1 MKNNKGMG
9 MIQLIISIII
19 IALIV
24 ALGVYYVRMKY
35 NQAKVQTT
43 KTDMLLVE
51 WKAKDVIE
59 KQTVKGEEKTYIGTT
74 INNMQENSLIKEFLD
89 KNIISEEEY
98 EKYYVL
104 TDADLEKLGLEIS
117 NYENSFF
124 LINYDNYEIITTKG
138 CKYEKGET
146 LYKLSD
152 ILEKEGQKESK
163 NEETKQEE
171 NIQETENQ

>member
-1 MKNNKGMG
+1 MK
-9 MIQLIISIII
+9 
-19 IALIV
+19 
-24 ALGVYYVRMKY
+24 
-35 NQAKVQTT
+35 
-43 KTDMLLVE
+43 
-51 WKAKDVIE
+51 
-59 KQTVKGEEKTYIGTT
+59 EEP
-74 INNMQENSLIKEFLD
+74 LIKEFLNQ
-89 KNIISEEEY
+89 NIISEEEY

-138 CKYEKGET
+138 CKYEKDET

>member
-1 MKNNKGMG
+1 MK
-9 MIQLIISIII
+9 
-19 IALIV
+19 
-24 ALGVYYVRMKY
+24 
-35 NQAKVQTT
+35 
-43 KTDMLLVE
+43 
-51 WKAKDVIE
+51 
-59 KQTVKGEEKTYIGTT
+59 EEP
-74 INNMQENSLIKEFLD
+74 LIKEFLNQ
-89 KNIISEEEY
+89 NIISEEEY

>member
-1 MKNNKGMG
+1 MKSNNGMG
-9 MIQLIISIII
+9 VIQLIISIVM
-19 IALIV
+19 IAIIV

-35 NQAKVQTT
+35 DQAKVQTA

-51 WKAKDVIE
+51 WKAKDAIE
-59 KQTVKGEEKTYIGTT
+59 KQTVKGEEKTYIGTKVSEMKEDT
-74 INNMQENSLIKEFLD
+74 LIKEFLS

-98 EKYYVL
+98 ENYYVL
-104 TDADLEKLGLEIS
+104 TDEDLEKLGLELS

-138 CKYEKGET
+138 CEYEKEET

-152 ILEKEGQKESK
+152 ILEKEGEKETNK
-163 NEETKQEE
+163 EETQQEE
-171 NIQETENQ
+171 NKQETENE

>member
-59 KQTVKGEEKTYIGTT
+59 KQTVKGEEKTYIGTKVSE
-74 INNMQENSLIKEFLD
+74 MKEEPLIKEFLNQ
-89 KNIISEEEY
+89 NIISEEEY

-104 TDADLEKLGLEIS
+104 TDEDLAKLGLEIS

-124 LINYDNYEIITTKG
+124 LINYENYEIISTKG
-138 CKYEKGET
+138 CKYEKDET

-152 ILEKEGQKESK
+152 ILAKEGEKETAKEEQIK
-163 NEETKQEE
+163 KEME
-171 NIQETENQ
+171 NK